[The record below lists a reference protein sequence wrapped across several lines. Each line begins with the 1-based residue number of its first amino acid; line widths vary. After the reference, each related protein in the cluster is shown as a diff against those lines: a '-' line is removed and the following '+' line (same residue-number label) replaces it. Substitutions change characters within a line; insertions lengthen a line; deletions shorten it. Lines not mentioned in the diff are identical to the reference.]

1 MLRISISTR
10 LLGYLLLAGFV
21 PLLLL
26 GYSSFEISRGIV
38 IDQAGQYHLQCASDL
53 RAYLDFYYNQI
64 EDLASNIAGNED
76 IGAALE
82 TSSRQRGE
90 ESGNFDKLK
99 TSAQIGYILNS
110 YVRVKGLVSID
121 LLSTD
126 GKHFHIG
133 DTLDT
138 SDVVYDKVRNMIDE
152 AHKSDGSL
160 IWLGVQENLN
170 RSSTQKRV
178 LVAVRPIR
186 YFSPTTGKSEF
197 VGLLVININPSAVFA
212 SYLQGSDVP
221 QSLSLMLIDRH
232 GKFIY
237 HSQPG
242 MLGEQSTPTFL
253 GLLKA
258 KNDIQQIRL
267 DGEDTVLAKR
277 PIVRTGDYLVVTQ
290 PKSILTA
297 PVNTLVLASS
307 ALLIIGIVAFALLA
321 WILSRQI
328 VKPVRS
334 VSNGFRHLRNKDSG
348 VLQPLPLPRNHDE
361 LADMIIG
368 FNQHLEILEEQ
379 QRIAQELRHAKE
391 RAEDA
396 NIAKSQFLATMSHEI
411 RTPMNGV
418 IGMTD
423 VLLNTPLSNEQRK
436 MADVIHESAQ
446 AQLAILNDILDFS
459 KIEADKLDLS
469 LEPFSLA
476 EVIEK
481 TCALLSGM
489 ARQKGVKLSQAMDP
503 AIPPALEGDT
513 LRVRQILSNLV
524 SNAIKFSSGLDRPGQ
539 VSVDT
544 RLEGEADG
552 KVRIVLSVRDNGIGM
567 DAATLARVF
576 NPFVQADASTT
587 RKYGGTGLGL
597 VISTRLVEAMG
608 GEIRAESTPGVGS
621 TFTVRLSFPRVKTTH
636 AESVESTEVSTPL
649 LSAVD
654 EAIRQGQLIL
664 VAEDNETNQFV
675 IDRQLAKLGY
685 PCFIAHDGLEAFR
698 KWMDGAFSLLLTD
711 IQMPDMDGYQLAR
724 AIRAEEERRGTRRMP
739 ILALTANVLNGE
751 EERCQEAGM
760 DGYMAKPVTLTKLT
774 DQFARWLPVA
784 DPVTTPETP
793 KAPAIV
799 EEVKDG
805 LPVFDSGML
814 TQIVGDNAETQR
826 RLIKKYLVKAQEQV
840 ERLRAAIAA
849 EDCAA
854 AVMIAHGLKSNARAV
869 GAMQFGNACETL
881 EHAGKAGKL
890 DVLRS
895 GLQRFDAAFEMAD
908 AAIRRIYPNE

>member
-1 MLRISISTR
+1 M
-10 LLGYLLLAGFV
+10 
-21 PLLLL
+21 
-26 GYSSFEISRGIV
+26 
-38 IDQAGQYHLQCASDL
+38 
-53 RAYLDFYYNQI
+53 
-64 EDLASNIAGNED
+64 
-76 IGAALE
+76 
-82 TSSRQRGE
+82 
-90 ESGNFDKLK
+90 
-99 TSAQIGYILNS
+99 
-110 YVRVKGLVSID
+110 
-121 LLSTD
+121 
-126 GKHFHIG
+126 
-133 DTLDT
+133 
-138 SDVVYDKVRNMIDE
+138 
-152 AHKSDGSL
+152 
-160 IWLGVQENLN
+160 
-170 RSSTQKRV
+170 
-178 LVAVRPIR
+178 
-186 YFSPTTGKSEF
+186 
-197 VGLLVININPSAVFA
+197 
-212 SYLQGSDVP
+212 
-221 QSLSLMLIDRH
+221 
-232 GKFIY
+232 
-237 HSQPG
+237 
-242 MLGEQSTPTFL
+242 
-253 GLLKA
+253 
-258 KNDIQQIRL
+258 
-267 DGEDTVLAKR
+267 
-277 PIVRTGDYLVVTQ
+277 
-290 PKSILTA
+290 
-297 PVNTLVLASS
+297 
-307 ALLIIGIVAFALLA
+307 
-321 WILSRQI
+321 
-328 VKPVRS
+328 
-334 VSNGFRHLRNKDSG
+334 
-348 VLQPLPLPRNHDE
+348 
-361 LADMIIG
+361 
-368 FNQHLEILEEQ
+368 
-379 QRIAQELRHAKE
+379 
-391 RAEDA
+391 
-396 NIAKSQFLATMSHEI
+396 
-411 RTPMNGV
+411 
-418 IGMTD
+418 
-423 VLLNTPLSNEQRK
+423 
-436 MADVIHESAQ
+436 
-446 AQLAILNDILDFS
+446 
-459 KIEADKLDLS
+459 
-469 LEPFSLA
+469 
-476 EVIEK
+476 
-481 TCALLSGM
+481 
-489 ARQKGVKLSQAMDP
+489 
-503 AIPPALEGDT
+503 
-513 LRVRQILSNLV
+513 
-524 SNAIKFSSGLDRPGQ
+524 
-539 VSVDT
+539 SVDT

-567 DAATLARVF
+567 DAATMARVF
-576 NPFVQADASTT
+576 NPFAQADASTT

-675 IDRQLAKLGY
+675 IERQLAKLGY
-685 PCFIAHDGLEAFR
+685 RCDIARDGREAFT
-698 KWMDGAFSLLLTD
+698 KWMAGAFNLLLTD
-711 IQMPDMDGYQLAR
+711 IHMPDMDGYQLAR